1 MFYVNTV
8 KEHLNDSDQ
17 QNILTTQN
25 KVDDSCPK
33 FPWISKITARNLKI
47 TGETVLNLYLG
58 KINFSRMFTVMV
70 QSMVLRV
77 GRMSCFLVLLFYG
90 IYFLCFPC
98 VKVFIFLIKLSL
110 KSY

>member
-33 FPWISKITARNLKI
+33 FPWNSKITARNLKI